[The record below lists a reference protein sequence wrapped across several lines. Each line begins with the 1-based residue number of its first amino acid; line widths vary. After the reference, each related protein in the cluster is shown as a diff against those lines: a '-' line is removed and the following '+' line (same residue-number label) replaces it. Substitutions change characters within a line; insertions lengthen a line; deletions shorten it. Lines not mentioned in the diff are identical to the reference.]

1 MMPRG
6 DSSASRRS
14 EGVICGRNYSA
25 RSTKMLQFG
34 LTTHFYDLAR
44 KIKDETELF
53 Y

>member
-25 RSTKMLQFG
+25 KSTKML
-34 LTTHFYDLAR
+34 HNAYFYDLAR